1 MYREHADK
9 KVSEVMERDI
19 LFMDESASVAD
30 AAHMMRQKG
39 VSSVIVGLPAKKQ
52 STGIVTERDI
62 LYRVVA
68 EHRSPFKTAIKEV
81 MSSPLVT
88 IDGSALLRD
97 AILLMR
103 QKGIRRIPV
112 TSDGSAVGML
122 TLKSIIGDS
131 RKKDIELIDVELP
144 LTVSKILCPYCES
157 KFEDKQEL
165 SKHIDRL
172 HLGSGLLEGDLRRW

>member
-103 QKGIRRIPV
+103 QKGI
-112 TSDGSAVGML
+112 
-122 TLKSIIGDS
+122 
-131 RKKDIELIDVELP
+131 
-144 LTVSKILCPYCES
+144 
-157 KFEDKQEL
+157 
-165 SKHIDRL
+165 
-172 HLGSGLLEGDLRRW
+172 